1 MRNEFAKV
9 ITKLAMANPDIILLS
24 GDIGN
29 RLFDTLKK
37 EYSNQFVN
45 CGVAE
50 ANMIGVAC
58 GLGMGGFKPFVYTI
72 TPFVTTRCL
81 EQIRVDLAYHDVPVT
96 IVGTGSGL
104 SYASLGPTHHSLE
117 DFAIFRA
124 IPNINIYAPWD
135 RASLRTCLSE
145 CLKSDG
151 PNYIRIG
158 KKGEPEITE
167 NRDTLGVSGH
177 YQIGSEGKLAIIS
190 IGTIASECL
199 IAREILERKKIKTTL
214 YLFQQVKP
222 FPIQSINEVLS
233 RHKHILVVEEHS
245 KTGGFGESIKSFI
258 CDNNLQKNI
267 INLGTDDMFLPS
279 IGSQSFAR
287 TFFKID
293 CSAIANAGLSL
304 MNRP

>member
-9 ITKLAMANPDIILLS
+9 ITKLAMANPEVILLS

-29 RLFDTLKK
+29 RLFDTLKHERSK
-37 EYSNQFVN
+37 QFVN

-81 EQIRVDLAYHDVPVT
+81 EQIRVDLAYHEVPVT

-135 RASLRTCLSE
+135 RASLRICLSE
-145 CLKSDG
+145 CLKSYG

-158 KKGEPEITE
+158 KKGEPEITKTE
-167 NRDTLGVSGH
+167 DALRVSGY
-177 YQIGSEGKLAIIS
+177 YQIGSKEKVAIIS
-190 IGTIASECL
+190 VGTIASECL
-199 IAREILERKKIKTTL
+199 IAREILERKNIKTTL

-222 FPIQSINEVLS
+222 FPVQSINEVLS
-233 RHKHILVVEEHS
+233 RHENILIVEEHS

-267 INLGTDDMFLPS
+267 INLGADDIFLPS

-293 CSAIANAGLSL
+293 SSSIADAILSL
-304 MNRP
+304 MDRT